1 MTDLPFPAYEDLPV
15 IEATG
20 DRHAWGVF
28 GAEDQLGTI
37 NRLTPERMARAAG
50 LVHKG
55 KAFNLSL
62 PLDQPNPP
70 VVDSRK
76 SYRHDVF
83 STNRNSRDDKL
94 DDFYLQAS
102 SQLDALRHMRFRELG
117 FYNGLQEEDT
127 DRGALGINLWADH
140 GIVGRGVLLD
150 VPRHME
156 RRGTPLDPS
165 KDTPLE
171 EDLLAEALQAQGV
184 ETEEGDI
191 LLLRTGWMGYYLG
204 LTAHERER
212 LPHHLGPGGL
222 GTPGLKATREMA
234 GFLWDRGF
242 ALVAADNPAVEDTP
256 GSPDVGFLHRRL
268 IPLLGMALGELWDLE
283 ALAEDCAADGV
294 YECMVVSVPLNLP
307 RGVGSPANAIALK

>member
-1 MTDLPFPAYEDLPV
+1 MPYAPSPKYEELPI

-28 GAEDQLGTI
+28 GKHDQLGAI
-37 NRLTPERMARAAG
+37 NRLTPQRMARAAS
-50 LVHKG
+50 LVRNG
-55 KAFNLSL
+55 KFFNLSL

-76 SYRHDVF
+76 PYRHQVF
-83 STNRNSRDDKL
+83 ATNRNTRDDKI

-102 SQLDALRHMRFRELG
+102 SQLDALRHMRFREFG
-117 FYNGLQEEDT
+117 FYNGLED
-127 DRGALGINLWADH
+127 DDAEKGALGIHHWADH

-150 VPRHME
+150 VARHLE
-156 RRGTPLDPS
+156 RQGAPLDLTRDTPLD
-165 KDTPLE
+165 
-171 EDLLAEALQAQGV
+171 EALLEQALRAQGV

-191 LLLRTGWMGYYLG
+191 LLLRTGWMGHYKS
-204 LTAHERER
+204 LTPEERER
-212 LPHHLGPGGL
+212 LPRHLGPGGL
-222 GTPGLKATREMA
+222 ATPGLKATPA
-234 GFLWDRGF
+234 VAAFLWDRGF

-268 IPLLGMALGELWDLE
+268 IPLLGLALGELWDLE
-283 ALAEDCAADGV
+283 ALAEDCADDGV

-307 RGVGSPANAIALK
+307 GGVGSPANAIALK